1 MKMTR
6 IKPNKGIVAAVLLAF
21 VISPLFAAGSSSSAS
36 VLDKYNQGLEFQ
48 QDENYYAASQYYLE
62 VVKDNPA
69 FTEAW
74 FKLAECSYK
83 LGEFDLALQ
92 YLENAEKYEKNNNQI
107 QNLKGMVYV
116 SLGQIEEGQ
125 KIFNDI
131 LKKYPNDID
140 AHFGLAEIELYEG
153 RFSGA
158 ENEYMEALK
167 RQNTNRKALLSL
179 ALVYAERGNY
189 SQANTYL
196 RQALSYYSG
205 EPEVHYLA
213 SIIYS
218 IQGDY
223 VTAEKQ
229 ARIAVEVNSNYDKA
243 YDMLSTV
250 LYQQG
255 RYSEVIDISDYLISR
270 NRKNTNAWFI
280 KGVAQNKL
288 GNTSAAIETWS
299 SGLSINPQDEIM
311 RSAMENEVRNTL
323 SLEDSRRSSYAKY
336 HIDNAK
342 QYASRYDGSGAVYE
356 YPRALLLDPMNYEA
370 RSAYAEIL
378 EINGMY
384 ELYLEQLK
392 FIQEQQTNT
401 NPALIEKGQ
410 VVATNVLKDVKL
422 NDKIEA
428 YEYLLSDTLGKKWKV
443 EPFYLDKT
451 RWNIAV
457 FYEESNNSF
466 IHADTN
472 RLVANAAADIF
483 SGVAITSVKTQ
494 VTPVSGYGEAFKSA
508 RAGAFDYF
516 IILSLSEGE
525 NDMTL
530 NSTMYSGRTGLE
542 ITKNSFYCTGN
553 NRFSTVLR
561 RFRNSVLEKLSVRGK
576 LLARNGKTVL
586 VDLGKSENIVADAVF
601 KIIKKGQIRTADS
614 GTGLYYRDDDV
625 LGTLV
630 ITTLGEEISEATIEN
645 HGFYDRINI
654 DDEIVLV
661 SMPAAKTNNDA
672 NGNAI
677 DNVPAADEKGNAVVK
692 NEVKGSELV
701 DEIKKAVERPSI
713 LDLLRNIY

>member
-21 VISPLFAAGSSSSAS
+21 VISPLCAAPASGQAS

-69 FTEAW
+69 FTDAW
-74 FKLAECSYK
+74 YKLAECSYK

-92 YLENAEKYEKNNNQI
+92 YLESAEKYEKNNNQI

-125 KIFNDI
+125 KIFNEI

-179 ALVYAERGNY
+179 ALVYAERGN
-189 SQANTYL
+189 STKANTYL

-218 IQGDY
+218 MQGDY
-223 VTAEKQ
+223 IAAEKQ

-323 SLEDSRRSSYAKY
+323 SLEDSRRASYAKY

-356 YPRALLLDPMNYEA
+356 YQRALLLDPMNYEA
-370 RSAYAEIL
+370 RSAYADIL

-392 FIQEQQTNT
+392 FIKEHNY
-401 NPALIEKGQ
+401 
-410 VVATNVLKDVKL
+410 DKL
-422 NDKIEA
+422 TSRQKTTLDDKIEA
-428 YEYLLSDTLGKKWKV
+428 FDSLLIDNLGVKWKV

-586 VDLGKSENIVADAVF
+586 VDLGKSENIVTDAVF

-630 ITTLGEEISEATIEN
+630 ITSLGEEISEATIEN

>member
-6 IKPNKGIVAAVLLAF
+6 IKPNKGIVAAVLMAF
-21 VISPLFAAGSSSSAS
+21 VISPLCAAPASGS

-69 FTEAW
+69 FTDAW
-74 FKLAECSYK
+74 YKLAECSYK

-92 YLENAEKYEKNNNQI
+92 YLESAEKYEKNNNQI

-179 ALVYAERGNY
+179 ALVYAERGN
-189 SQANTYL
+189 STKANTYL

-218 IQGDY
+218 IEGDY
-223 VTAEKQ
+223 ITAEKQ

-288 GNTSAAIETWS
+288 GNTGAAIETWT

-323 SLEDSRRSSYAKY
+323 SLEDSRRASYAKY

-356 YPRALLLDPMNYEA
+356 YQRALLLDPMNYEA
-370 RSAYAEIL
+370 RSAYADIL

-392 FIQEQQTNT
+392 FIKEHNY
-401 NPALIEKGQ
+401 
-410 VVATNVLKDVKL
+410 DKL
-422 NDKIEA
+422 TSRQKTTLDDKIEA
-428 YEYLLSDTLGKKWKV
+428 FDSLLIDNLGVKWKV

-661 SMPAAKTNNDA
+661 SMPQPKTNNDA

>member
-21 VISPLFAAGSSSSAS
+21 VISPLCAAPASGQAS
-36 VLDKYNQGLEFQ
+36 VLDKYNLGLEFQ

-69 FTEAW
+69 FTDAW
-74 FKLAECSYK
+74 YKLAECSYK

-92 YLENAEKYEKNNNQI
+92 YLESAEKYEKNNNQI

-125 KIFNDI
+125 KIFNEI

-179 ALVYAERGNY
+179 ALVYAERGN
-189 SQANTYL
+189 STKANTYL

-218 IQGDY
+218 MQGDY
-223 VTAEKQ
+223 ITAEKQ

-323 SLEDSRRSSYAKY
+323 SLEDSRRASYAKY

-356 YPRALLLDPMNYEA
+356 YQRALLLDPMNYEA
-370 RSAYAEIL
+370 RSAYADIL

-392 FIQEQQTNT
+392 FIKEHNY
-401 NPALIEKGQ
+401 
-410 VVATNVLKDVKL
+410 DKL
-422 NDKIEA
+422 TSRQKTTLDDKIEA
-428 YEYLLSDTLGKKWKV
+428 FDSLLIDNLGVKWKV

-586 VDLGKSENIVADAVF
+586 VDLGKSENIVTDAVF

>member
-1 MKMTR
+1 MKIREMTNNR
-6 IKPNKGIVAAVLLAF
+6 RNKGVFFAIVFACAALQVQTAFAAPSYDSAAVLE
-21 VISPLFAAGSSSSAS
+21 
-36 VLDKYNQGLEFQ
+36 KYNLGVKAQG
-48 QDENYYAASQYYLE
+48 DESYYTASQYYLE
-62 VVKDNPA
+62 VVAQNPA
-69 FTEAW
+69 FTDAW
-74 FKLAECSYK
+74 YKLAECSYK

-92 YLENAEKYEKNNNQI
+92 YLENAEKYEKNNLQV

-116 SLGQIEEGQ
+116 SLGKIDQGRE
-125 KIFNDI
+125 IFNSI

-158 ENEYMEALK
+158 QNQYMEALK

-179 ALVYAERGNY
+179 ALVNAERGN
-189 SQANTYL
+189 SAQAETYL

-213 SIIYS
+213 SVIYS
-218 IQGDY
+218 MKGDF

-229 ARIAVEVNSNYDKA
+229 ARIAVEVNSNYEKA
-243 YDMLSTV
+243 YDMLSSV

-270 NRKNTNAWFI
+270 NRKNSNAWFI
-280 KGVAQNKL
+280 KGIAQVKL
-288 GNTSAAIETWS
+288 GNTASAIETWTA
-299 SGLSINPQDEIM
+299 GLSINPQDEIM
-311 RSAMENEVRNTL
+311 RSALENEIRSSL
-323 SLEDSRRSSYAKY
+323 SLEDSRRKSYAKY

-356 YPRALLLDPMNYEA
+356 YQRALLLDPMNIEA
-370 RSAYAEIL
+370 RTAYADIL

-392 FIQEQQTNT
+392 FIKEYS
-401 NPALIEKGQ
+401 EK
-410 VVATNVLKDVKL
+410 TDTKL

-428 YEYLLSDTLGKKWKV
+428 YQDLLSNTLGKKWEV
-443 EPFYLDKT
+443 DPFYLDKT
-451 RWNIAV
+451 RWHIAV
-457 FYEESNNSF
+457 FYEENNSTF

-494 VTPVSGYGEAFKSA
+494 VTPVSGYGEAFRNA
-508 RAGAFDYF
+508 RAGSFDYF

-530 NSTMYSGRTGLE
+530 SSTMYSGRTGLE
-542 ITKNSFYCTGN
+542 ITKNSFYSTGN
-553 NRFSTVLR
+553 NRFSTILR
-561 RFRNSVLEKLSVRGK
+561 RFRSSVLEKLTVRGK
-576 LLARNGKTVL
+576 IIARNGKTVL
-586 VDLGKSENIVADAVF
+586 LDLGKAENVVKNAQF

-614 GTGLYYRDDDV
+614 GAGLYYRDDDV
-625 LGTLV
+625 LGTVV
-630 ITTLGEEISEATIEN
+630 ITAAGEEISEGSIEN
-645 HGFYDRINI
+645 HGFYDRINV
-654 DDEIVLV
+654 DDEVVLV
-661 SMPAAKTNNDA
+661 ALPQKNDSE
-672 NGNAI
+672 NPTGAI
-677 DNVPAADEKGNAVVK
+677 DTVPAADEKGKAVVH
-692 NEVKGSELV
+692 NEVKGQELV

>member
-21 VISPLFAAGSSSSAS
+21 VISPLCAAPASGQAS

-69 FTEAW
+69 FTDAW
-74 FKLAECSYK
+74 YKLAECSYK

-92 YLENAEKYEKNNNQI
+92 YLESAEKYEKNNNQI

-125 KIFNDI
+125 KIFNEI

-179 ALVYAERGNY
+179 ALVYAERGN
-189 SQANTYL
+189 STKANTYL

-218 IQGDY
+218 MQGDY
-223 VTAEKQ
+223 ITAEKQ

-323 SLEDSRRSSYAKY
+323 SLEDSRRASYAKY

-356 YPRALLLDPMNYEA
+356 YQRALLLDPMNYEA
-370 RSAYAEIL
+370 RSAYADIL

-392 FIQEQQTNT
+392 FIKEHNY
-401 NPALIEKGQ
+401 
-410 VVATNVLKDVKL
+410 DKL
-422 NDKIEA
+422 TSRQKTTLDDKIEA
-428 YEYLLSDTLGKKWKV
+428 FDSLLIENLGVKWKV